1 MEEEGINVEGLSNSE
16 LFELERKLAKEKNTK
31 NSNKNKRGIQVE
43 KSKTEADG
51 LGTSQFEMPKN
62 VELPQLSEPQLEKKV
77 ADLFAANA
85 KDKPSL
91 VHIIFHYF

>member
-31 NSNKNKRGIQVE
+31 NSNKNNE